1 MPKQGSHEMEKE
13 LQKVH
18 MGIKHS
24 RLKST
29 GFNWKKATERA
40 LRKQLYRARIL
51 AISNITYQIKYPNEC
66 KDYPDRATKCH
77 PEAYKRILEEH
88 EKILQSSMVPV
99 VDRPKRL
106 SRVG

>member
-1 MPKQGSHEMEKE
+1 MQKHSPQ
-13 LQKVH
+13 LQVVNRAS
-18 MGIKHS
+18 MGGIKHS
-24 RLKST
+24 RLKSS

-40 LRKQLYRARIL
+40 LRKQLYRARVL
-51 AISNITYQIKYPNEC
+51 SQTNVTYQIKYPNEC
-66 KDYPDRATKCH
+66 KDYPDRAIKCH

-88 EKILQSSMVPV
+88 EKILKNSMVPI